1 MARKAVRLL
10 VIRRGLAIEKL
21 VGPPGRGISP
31 NICFCMWAPD
41 DCLVVVRNF
50 KLSSQKVLKRS
61 QRMELGLANKTALV
75 TGGSKG
81 IGLETARALA
91 REGVKV
97 LICARRESALAEAAH
112 DIMRTTQAKIE
123 TQPLDVTK
131 VEQIATIPRIVT
143 GKLGRI
149 DILINNA
156 GTGTYK
162 PFLEVTDEELV
173 EGMAINFFAQFRICQ
188 RIVPMMIAQGGGR
201 IVNVSGQTGI
211 MTLNPPFLSSCTG
224 PAKSAEI
231 RFSKVLANE
240 LAPHNIRVNCVIP
253 GFINTPERFAKW
265 ERELAKRRLS
275 PEDATRERSR
285 WSSNQGMR
293 DTRWGTPEEI
303 ANLIVFA
310 VSDAASYINGAELVA
325 DNAMDKS

>member
-1 MARKAVRLL
+1 
-10 VIRRGLAIEKL
+10 
-21 VGPPGRGISP
+21 
-31 NICFCMWAPD
+31 
-41 DCLVVVRNF
+41 
-50 KLSSQKVLKRS
+50 
-61 QRMELGLANKTALV
+61 MELGLTGKTALV

-97 LICARRESALAEAAH
+97 LICARRPEALAEAAR
-112 DIMRTTQAKIE
+112 DIAQTTQVKIE
-123 TQPLDVTK
+123 THSLDVTK
-131 VEQIATIPRIVT
+131 VEQIATIPRIIAD
-143 GKLGRI
+143 KLGHI

-162 PFLEVTDEELV
+162 PFLEVTDDELV

-188 RIVPMMIAQGGGR
+188 RIVPLMIAQGGGR
-201 IVNVSGQTGI
+201 IVNVSGETGI
-211 MTLNPPFLSSCTG
+211 LSLSAPFLSSCTG
-224 PAKSAEI
+224 PAKAAEI
-231 RFSKVLANE
+231 RLSNVLANE

-253 GFINTPERFAKW
+253 GFIHTPERFAKW
-265 ERELAKRRLS
+265 EREMAKRRLS
-275 PEDATRERSR
+275 AEDAERERAQ
-285 WSSNQGMR
+285 WSINQGVR

-310 VSDAASYINGAELVA
+310 VSDAASYINGASLVA

>member
-1 MARKAVRLL
+1 MADGLSC
-10 VIRRGLAIEKL
+10 IFHCWRRIKGGDGFAD
-21 VGPPGRGISP
+21 PGGRRQ
-31 NICFCMWAPD
+31 A
-41 DCLVVVRNF
+41 
-50 KLSSQKVLKRS
+50 
-61 QRMELGLANKTALV
+61 MELGLAGKTALV

-97 LICARRESALAEAAH
+97 LVCARREAALAEAVH
-112 DIMRTTQAKIE
+112 DIMQTTQTKIE
-123 TQPLDVTK
+123 THPLDVTS
-131 VEQIATIPRIVT
+131 VEQIATIPGIIKD
-143 GKLGRI
+143 KLGRI
-149 DILINNA
+149 DILVNNA

-173 EGMAINFFAQFRICQ
+173 YGMAINFFAQFRICQ
-188 RIVPMMIAQGGGR
+188 RIVPMMMAQGGGR

-265 ERELAKRRLS
+265 EREMAKRQLG
-275 PEDATRERSR
+275 PEEAARERAL

>member
-1 MARKAVRLL
+1 M
-10 VIRRGLAIEKL
+10 
-21 VGPPGRGISP
+21 
-31 NICFCMWAPD
+31 D
-41 DCLVVVRNF
+41 
-50 KLSSQKVLKRS
+50 
-61 QRMELGLANKTALV
+61 LGLAGKTALI

-81 IGLETARALA
+81 IGLETARTLA

-97 LICARRESALAEAAH
+97 LICARRESALAEAAR
-112 DIMRTTQAKIE
+112 DIMQTTQVTIE
-123 TQPLDVTK
+123 THSLDVTK
-131 VEQIATIPRIVT
+131 VEQIGTIPHVVAE
-143 GKLGRI
+143 KLGHI
-149 DILINNA
+149 DILVNNA

-162 PFLEVTDEELV
+162 PFLDVTDEELV

-188 RIVPMMIAQGGGR
+188 RIVPLMIAQGGGR
-201 IVNVSGQTGI
+201 IVNVSGETGI

-265 ERELAKRRLS
+265 ERELAKRQLNAD
-275 PEDATRERSR
+275 DAARERAS

-293 DTRWGTPEEI
+293 NTRWGTPEEI

-310 VSDAASYINGAELVA
+310 VFDAASYINGAELVA

>member
-1 MARKAVRLL
+1 
-10 VIRRGLAIEKL
+10 
-21 VGPPGRGISP
+21 
-31 NICFCMWAPD
+31 
-41 DCLVVVRNF
+41 
-50 KLSSQKVLKRS
+50 
-61 QRMELGLANKTALV
+61 MELGLASKTALV
-75 TGGSKG
+75 TGGSKA

-97 LICARRESALAEAAH
+97 LICARRESALADAAR
-112 DIMRTTQAKIE
+112 DIMQTTQAKIE
-123 TQPLDVTK
+123 THSLDVTK
-131 VEQIATIPRIVT
+131 VEQIETIPRVIKD
-143 GKLGRI
+143 KLGHI

-173 EGMAINFFAQFRICQ
+173 DGMAINFFAQFRICQ

-240 LAPHNIRVNCVIP
+240 VAPHKIRVNCVIP
-253 GFINTPERFAKW
+253 ASSIRRSALPNGNENLPRASSVPRTLRASDRFGRAI
-265 ERELAKRRLS
+265 RACVIRAGARPRRSPISFLCRPGCGAQSSSPTMPWTS
-275 PEDATRERSR
+275 PEA
-285 WSSNQGMR
+285 
-293 DTRWGTPEEI
+293 
-303 ANLIVFA
+303 
-310 VSDAASYINGAELVA
+310 
-325 DNAMDKS
+325 

>member
-1 MARKAVRLL
+1 
-10 VIRRGLAIEKL
+10 
-21 VGPPGRGISP
+21 
-31 NICFCMWAPD
+31 
-41 DCLVVVRNF
+41 
-50 KLSSQKVLKRS
+50 
-61 QRMELGLANKTALV
+61 MELGLAGKTALV

-97 LICARRESALAEAAH
+97 LICARRETALADAAR
-112 DIMRTTQAKIE
+112 DIMQTTQAKIE
-123 TQPLDVTK
+123 THSLDVTK
-131 VEQIATIPRIVT
+131 VEQIEKIPRIV
-143 GKLGRI
+143 GEKLGRI
-149 DILINNA
+149 DILVNNA

-162 PFLEVTDEELV
+162 PF
-173 EGMAINFFAQFRICQ
+173 
-188 RIVPMMIAQGGGR
+188 RIVPLMIAQGGGR

-265 ERELAKRRLS
+265 EREMAKRKLS
-275 PEDATRERSR
+275 PEDAARERAQ

>member
-1 MARKAVRLL
+1 MCGLIVVPVACDFEVLFEVLGEEFFERSHFLKGAMA
-10 VIRRGLAIEKL
+10 
-21 VGPPGRGISP
+21 
-31 NICFCMWAPD
+31 
-41 DCLVVVRNF
+41 
-50 KLSSQKVLKRS
+50 
-61 QRMELGLANKTALV
+61 MELGLAGKTALV

-97 LICARRESALAEAAH
+97 LICARRETALAEAAR

-131 VEQIATIPRIVT
+131 VEQIATIPRIVSD
-143 GKLGRI
+143 KLGHI
-149 DILINNA
+149 DILVNNA

-173 EGMAINFFAQFRICQ
+173 DGMAINFFAQFRICQ
-188 RIVPMMIAQGGGR
+188 RIVPMMIARGGGR
-201 IVNVSGQTGI
+201 ILNVSGQTGI

-265 ERELAKRRLS
+265 ERELAKRQLS
-275 PEDATRERSR
+275 AEDAARERSL

-303 ANLIVFA
+303 ANLIVFT

>member
-1 MARKAVRLL
+1 MEM
-10 VIRRGLAIEKL
+10 GLA
-21 VGPPGRGISP
+21 
-31 NICFCMWAPD
+31 D
-41 DCLVVVRNF
+41 
-50 KLSSQKVLKRS
+50 
-61 QRMELGLANKTALV
+61 KTALV

-97 LICARRESALAEAAH
+97 LICARRESALADAAR

-123 TQPLDVTK
+123 THPLDVTK
-131 VEQIATIPRIVT
+131 LEQIEMIPRIVSD
-143 GKLGRI
+143 KLGRI

-265 ERELAKRRLS
+265 ERELAKRQLG
-275 PEDATRERSR
+275 PEDAARERSL

>member
-1 MARKAVRLL
+1 
-10 VIRRGLAIEKL
+10 
-21 VGPPGRGISP
+21 
-31 NICFCMWAPD
+31 
-41 DCLVVVRNF
+41 
-50 KLSSQKVLKRS
+50 
-61 QRMELGLANKTALV
+61 MELGLAGKTAFV

-81 IGLETARALA
+81 TGFETARALA

-97 LICARRESALAEAAH
+97 LICARRETALADAAR

-123 TQPLDVTK
+123 THALDVTK
-131 VEQIATIPRIVT
+131 IAQIEKIPRII
-143 GKLGRI
+143 GDKLGHI
-149 DILINNA
+149 DILVNNA

-173 EGMAINFFAQFRICQ
+173 DGMAINFFAQFRICQ
-188 RIVPMMIAQGGGR
+188 RVVPLMITQGGGR
-201 IVNVSGQTGI
+201 ILNVSGQTGI

-231 RFSKVLANE
+231 RFTKVLANE

-265 ERELAKRRLS
+265 ERELAKRKLGR
-275 PEDATRERSR
+275 EDAARARSL

>member
-1 MARKAVRLL
+1 
-10 VIRRGLAIEKL
+10 
-21 VGPPGRGISP
+21 
-31 NICFCMWAPD
+31 
-41 DCLVVVRNF
+41 
-50 KLSSQKVLKRS
+50 
-61 QRMELGLANKTALV
+61 MELGLAGKTALV

-97 LICARRESALAEAAH
+97 LICARRPDALADAAR
-112 DIMRTTQAKIE
+112 DIRQTTQQTVE
-123 TQPLDVTK
+123 THSLDVTRLD
-131 VEQIATIPRIVT
+131 QIETIPRVI
-143 GKLGRI
+143 GEKLGRI
-149 DILINNA
+149 DILVNNA

-162 PFLEVTDEELV
+162 PFLDVTDDELV

-188 RIVPMMIAQGGGR
+188 RVVPLMIAQGGGR
-201 IVNVSGQTGI
+201 IVNVSGETGI

-231 RFSKVLANE
+231 RFSKVLASE

-253 GFINTPERFAKW
+253 GFIHTPERFARW
-265 ERELAKRRLS
+265 EREMAKRALS
-275 PEDATRERSR
+275 PADAERERAQ
-285 WSSNQGMR
+285 WSTNQGMR

-310 VSDAASYINGAELVA
+310 ASDAASYINGAELVA

>member
-1 MARKAVRLL
+1 VNDVVEGEREESANFERLTESLMVTSGWIVERSKA
-10 VIRRGLAIEKL
+10 
-21 VGPPGRGISP
+21 
-31 NICFCMWAPD
+31 
-41 DCLVVVRNF
+41 
-50 KLSSQKVLKRS
+50 
-61 QRMELGLANKTALV
+61 MELGLANKTALV

-97 LICARRESALAEAAH
+97 LICARRESALADAAR
-112 DIMRTTQAKIE
+112 DIMQTTQGKIE
-123 TQPLDVTK
+123 TYPLDVTK
-131 VEQIATIPRIVT
+131 VEQIETIPRVVKD
-143 GKLGRI
+143 KLGHI

-173 EGMAINFFAQFRICQ
+173 DGMAINFFAQFRICQ
-188 RIVPMMIAQGGGR
+188 RIVPMMIARGGGR
-201 IVNVSGQTGI
+201 IINVSGQTGI

-265 ERELAKRRLS
+265 EREVAKRQLS
-275 PEDATRERSR
+275 PEDAARERSL

-303 ANLIVFA
+303 ANLVVFA
-310 VSDAASYINGAELVA
+310 VSDAASYINGAALVA

>member
-1 MARKAVRLL
+1 
-10 VIRRGLAIEKL
+10 
-21 VGPPGRGISP
+21 
-31 NICFCMWAPD
+31 
-41 DCLVVVRNF
+41 
-50 KLSSQKVLKRS
+50 
-61 QRMELGLANKTALV
+61 MELGLANKTALV

-97 LICARRESALAEAAH
+97 LVCARRESALADAARE
-112 DIMRTTQAKIE
+112 IMRTTQAKIE
-123 TQPLDVTK
+123 THPLDVTK
-131 VEQIATIPRIVT
+131 VEQIQTIPRAIT
-143 GKLGRI
+143 DKLGRI

-188 RIVPMMIAQGGGR
+188 RVVPMMIAQGGGR

-275 PEDATRERSR
+275 PQDAARERSL
-285 WSSNQGMR
+285 WSSNQGMC

>member
-1 MARKAVRLL
+1 M
-10 VIRRGLAIEKL
+10 GLETTGTK
-21 VGPPGRGISP
+21 
-31 NICFCMWAPD
+31 MD
-41 DCLVVVRNF
+41 
-50 KLSSQKVLKRS
+50 
-61 QRMELGLANKTALV
+61 LGLAGKTALV

-97 LICARRESALAEAAH
+97 LICARREDALAEAAR
-112 DIMRTTQAKIE
+112 DVMQTTQVKIE
-123 TQPLDVTK
+123 THSLDVTK
-131 VEQIATIPRIVT
+131 VEQIAAIPRLVAE
-143 GKLGRI
+143 KLGRI
-149 DILINNA
+149 DILVNNA

-162 PFLEVTDEELV
+162 PFLDVTDDELV

-188 RIVPMMIAQGGGR
+188 RIVPLMIAQGGGR
-201 IVNVSGQTGI
+201 IVNVSGETGI

-253 GFINTPERFAKW
+253 GFIHTPERFAKW
-265 ERELAKRRLS
+265 EREMAKRQLS
-275 PEDATRERSR
+275 AEDAERERAQ
-285 WSSNQGMR
+285 WSTNQGSR
-293 DTRWGTPEEI
+293 DTRWGRPEEI

>member
-1 MARKAVRLL
+1 
-10 VIRRGLAIEKL
+10 
-21 VGPPGRGISP
+21 
-31 NICFCMWAPD
+31 
-41 DCLVVVRNF
+41 
-50 KLSSQKVLKRS
+50 
-61 QRMELGLANKTALV
+61 MELGLANKTALV

-81 IGLETARALA
+81 IGLETARTLA

-97 LICARRESALAEAAH
+97 LICARRESALADAAR
-112 DIMRTTQAKIE
+112 DIMQTTQAKIE
-123 TQPLDVTK
+123 THPLDVTK
-131 VEQIATIPRIVT
+131 IEQIETIPRVVKD
-143 GKLGRI
+143 KLGHI

-173 EGMAINFFAQFRICQ
+173 DGMAINFFAQFRICQ
-188 RIVPMMIAQGGGR
+188 RIVPMMIARGGGR
-201 IVNVSGQTGI
+201 IINVSGQTGI

-265 ERELAKRRLS
+265 ERELAKRQLS
-275 PEDATRERSR
+275 PEDAARERSL

-303 ANLIVFA
+303 ANLVVFA